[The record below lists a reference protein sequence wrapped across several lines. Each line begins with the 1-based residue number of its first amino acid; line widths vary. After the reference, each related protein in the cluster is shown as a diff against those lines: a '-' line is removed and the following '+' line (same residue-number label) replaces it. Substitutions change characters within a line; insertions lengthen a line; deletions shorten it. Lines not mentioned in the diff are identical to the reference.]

1 MAGTPF
7 TALSKVG
14 VHTSAPHRIRIWASP
29 NKRVAI
35 EKQAHTIYGQDRR
48 PIFSLLSYR
57 KVYTPFAIL
66 LKSVNREAPAFLC
79 MP

>member
-7 TALSKVG
+7 TALSWERG
-14 VHTSAPHRIRIWASP
+14 GGHTNVSHWIRTWVSP

-35 EKQAHTIYGQDRR
+35 EKQAHTIYGQDKGA
-48 PIFSLLSYR
+48 IFSLL
-57 KVYTPFAIL
+57 YTPSAVL
-66 LKSVNREAPAFLC
+66 LKSVTSEASAFLC